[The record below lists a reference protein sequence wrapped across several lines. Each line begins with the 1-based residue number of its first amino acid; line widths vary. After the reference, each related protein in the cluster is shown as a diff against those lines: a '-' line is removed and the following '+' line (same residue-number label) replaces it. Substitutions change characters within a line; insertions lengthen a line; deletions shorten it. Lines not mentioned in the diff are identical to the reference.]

1 MRLLIR
7 VDASLE
13 IGYGHIMR
21 CLSIAEYCRNRS
33 IECAFIHKKSKA
45 SKTVSV
51 HDLGANFNYYIINE
65 EEDIKTFYSTIEH
78 NLLLLDINNKS
89 LFTDK
94 LSYKKY
100 IAFLKKH
107 QFIVVSFEEFEKA
120 ELSSDLAI
128 IPYVGASKLF
138 RKGEISKKMLLG
150 HEYFVFRNVFLE
162 SPKVWI
168 KENAENIL
176 VCMGGSDP
184 DLLTEKYLSALVK
197 VKSYLNISIVL
208 ARISDKRR
216 SSILKIL
223 SRFTGDY
230 TIFVG
235 NEDIAKIIST
245 CDIGIINSGL
255 IKYETALLGL
265 PCISVS
271 NNFQHEKTM
280 SFFCNEVDIVHMG
293 ISSSVSEEFFLKTFK
308 NIKNDTSARK
318 RINTNCL
325 KLFDGNGLSKIHSS
339 ILKILN

>member
-1 MRLLIR
+1 M
-7 VDASLE
+7 
-13 IGYGHIMR
+13 
-21 CLSIAEYCRNRS
+21 
-33 IECAFIHKKSKA
+33 F
-45 SKTVSV
+45 
-51 HDLGANFNYYIINE
+51 
-65 EEDIKTFYSTIEH
+65 
-78 NLLLLDINNKS
+78 
-89 LFTDK
+89 
-94 LSYKKY
+94 
-100 IAFLKKH
+100 
-107 QFIVVSFEEFEKA
+107 
-120 ELSSDLAI
+120 
-128 IPYVGASKLF
+128 
-138 RKGEISKKMLLG
+138 
-150 HEYFVFRNVFLE
+150 FLE